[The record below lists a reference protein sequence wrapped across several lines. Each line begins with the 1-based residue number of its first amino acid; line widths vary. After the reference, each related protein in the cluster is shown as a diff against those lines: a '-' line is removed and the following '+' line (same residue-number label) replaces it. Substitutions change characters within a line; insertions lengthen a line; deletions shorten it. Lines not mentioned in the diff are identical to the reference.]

1 MTDWHASYLTDP
13 RTMAA
18 ARERAMRTG
27 EDGWAAAY
35 TLALTMPPAPGS
47 LQAGWARDVLVP
59 DTLPD
64 DDELVRLER
73 ATPADDEAPS
83 GYYGEPNIGLDNPD
97 MPASMVR
104 RARPNETIR
113 PDLRCPKCCQAAGCD
128 DETGMPFQVYRCT
141 ECGQSWEYL
150 SPDVDDDDEHPPSP
164 CGPLCE
170 FCRMQAYIVVMP
182 PSVRRNMAHFRARY
196 GLHPSAQPYEE
207 SPSMGPDW
215 AWAVDPTQPE
225 APVQRDETHRSEAE
239 ITRSLVTRTMIAQ
252 AFGIPEAMLGDA
264 TPREPDLPSGRRGGV
279 STLVFVD
286 ESTQVFSPM
295 RRIVEDGRMA
305 LRRSIMGWLPTATPA
320 EIAAQEVRDTD
331 DLRNA
336 LEFASRN
343 PTSQRA
349 DQHDGM
355 AAARRQRLVIDL
367 PSPGRRSRQTRRVY
381 LTVKGKATLLRL
393 CRPRATR

>member
-1 MTDWHASYLTDP
+1 
-13 RTMAA
+13 
-18 ARERAMRTG
+18 
-27 EDGWAAAY
+27 
-35 TLALTMPPAPGS
+35 MPPAPGS

-73 ATPADDEAPS
+73 ATPEDDEAPS

-104 RARPNETIR
+104 RARPDETVR
-113 PDLRCPKCCQAAGCD
+113 PDLRCPACCASAGEPEEVGMAYQA
-128 DETGMPFQVYRCT
+128 YRCPA
-141 ECGQSWEYL
+141 CSQSWEYT
-150 SPDVDDDDEHPPSP
+150 SPDVDNDDDHSSS
-164 CGPLCE
+164 CGGTCE
-170 FCRMQAYIVVMP
+170 YCRVQSYIVIMP
-182 PSVRRNMAHFRARY
+182 PAVRRNMAHFRARH
-196 GLHPSAQPYEE
+196 GFREPCEA
-207 SPSMGPDW
+207 SPSVGPDW
-215 AWAVDPTQPE
+215 AWAVDPAQLET
-225 APVQRDETHRSEAE
+225 PVQRNEAHRSEAE
-239 ITRSLVTRTMIAQ
+239 IARGLQATRAMIAE
-252 AFGIPEAMLGDA
+252 AFGIPEEMLGD
-264 TPREPDLPSGRRGGV
+264 TTRRGAA

-286 ESTQVFSPM
+286 EAPQVFSPM
-295 RRIVEDGRMA
+295 RRIVEDGMMA
-305 LRRSIMGWLPTATPA
+305 LRRTVLGWMPTASPA

-349 DQHDGM
+349 DQHAGM
-355 AAARRQRLVIDL
+355 AAARRQQLVFDL
-367 PSPGRRSRQTRRVY
+367 PPPGRRSRQIRRVY

>member
-1 MTDWHASYLTDP
+1 VTVTDWHASYLTDP

-83 GYYGEPNIGLDNPD
+83 GYYSEPNIGLDNPD

-104 RARPNETIR
+104 RARPDETIR
-113 PDLRCPKCCQAAGCD
+113 PDLRCPACCASAGEPEEVGMAYQA
-128 DETGMPFQVYRCT
+128 YRCPA
-141 ECGQSWEYL
+141 CSQSWEYT
-150 SPDVDDDDEHPPSP
+150 SPDVDNDDDHSSS
-164 CGPLCE
+164 CGGTCE
-170 FCRMQAYIVVMP
+170 YCRVQSYIVIMP
-182 PSVRRNMAHFRARY
+182 PAVRRNMAHFRARH
-196 GLHPSAQPYEE
+196 GFREPCEA
-207 SPSMGPDW
+207 SPSVGPDW
-215 AWAVDPTQPE
+215 AWAVDPAQLET
-225 APVQRDETHRSEAE
+225 PVQRNEAHRSEAE
-239 ITRSLVTRTMIAQ
+239 IARGLQATRAMIAE
-252 AFGIPEAMLGDA
+252 AFGIPEEMLGD
-264 TPREPDLPSGRRGGV
+264 TTRRGAA

-286 ESTQVFSPM
+286 EAPQVFSPM
-295 RRIVEDGRMA
+295 RRIVEDGMMA
-305 LRRSIMGWLPTATPA
+305 LRRTVLGWMPTASPA

-349 DQHDGM
+349 DQHAGM

-367 PSPGRRSRQTRRVY
+367 PSPRPGRWSGQTQRVY